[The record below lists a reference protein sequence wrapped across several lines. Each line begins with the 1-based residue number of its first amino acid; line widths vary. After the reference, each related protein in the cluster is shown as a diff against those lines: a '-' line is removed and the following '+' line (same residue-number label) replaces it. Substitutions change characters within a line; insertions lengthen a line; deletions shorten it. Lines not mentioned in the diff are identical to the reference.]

1 MIADIRKDAQARM
14 GKSVESLRHELTK
27 LRTGRAHTSLLD
39 HITVE
44 YYGSQVPLNQVS
56 NVTVSDPRTLT
67 VTPWEK
73 NMVAPVEKA
82 IMTSHL
88 GLTPATSGTVIRVP
102 LPPLTEERRRELVK
116 VVKSEGEGAKVAIRN
131 IRRDANNEFKALLKD
146 KDISEDDDR
155 RAQDDMQKLTDRFI
169 AEVDKVLADK
179 EAELIEIYLCKSQ
192 RTWQSSWMATGVGHA
207 TNANHAMLAIRPA
220 RTPPA
225 TSSRNVL
232 NAGFPSS
239 RCSHSR
245 ARTGTGP
252 SPRSGA

>member
-1 MIADIRKDAQARM
+1 MIEDIRKDAQGRM

-39 HITVE
+39 HISVE
-44 YYGSQVPLNQVS
+44 YYGSDVPLNQVS
-56 NVTVSDPRTLT
+56 NITISDPRTLT

-73 NMVAPVEKA
+73 NMVGPVEKA
-82 IMTSHL
+82 IMTSDL

-146 KDISEDDDR
+146 KDISEDDER

-179 EAELIEIYLCKSQ
+179 EAELTEI
-192 RTWQSSWMATGVGHA
+192 
-207 TNANHAMLAIRPA
+207 
-220 RTPPA
+220 
-225 TSSRNVL
+225 
-232 NAGFPSS
+232 
-239 RCSHSR
+239 
-245 ARTGTGP
+245 
-252 SPRSGA
+252 